1 MNMGMVREVM
11 DIIANGY
18 GSIPT
23 GLDRAIA
30 SRVVDYFYRK
40 GWMNSQDIAY
50 LVKAAG
56 GEVRVSEEILS
67 EDILLYWYDDPA
79 TGERVFQ
86 SRSKSDMVDNAK
98 VNPDAESRVVDS
110 GPIELTI
117 VEKLNVSTDHNS

>member
-1 MNMGMVREVM
+1 MNMGMVRDVM

-30 SRVVDYFYRK
+30 SRVVNYFYEK
-40 GWMNSQDIAY
+40 GWMNAQDIAF

-56 GEVRVSEEILS
+56 GEIRVAEKDLS
-67 EDILLYWYDDPA
+67 GDEFLYWYDDPE

-86 SRSKSDMVDNAK
+86 SRSKEDMVTKAK
-98 VNPDAESRVVDS
+98 VNPDAEVRVVDS
-110 GPIELTI
+110 GPI
-117 VEKLNVSTDHNS
+117 NVTLLEQRNDSTNNNS

>member
-1 MNMGMVREVM
+1 MNMGMVRDVM

-30 SRVVDYFYRK
+30 SRVINYFYEK
-40 GWMNSQDIAY
+40 GWMNSQDIAF

-56 GEVRVSEEILS
+56 GEIRVSEKDLAGDEF
-67 EDILLYWYDDPA
+67 LYWYDDPA

-86 SRSKSDMVDNAK
+86 SRSKEDMVTKAK
-98 VNPDAESRVVDS
+98 VNPNAEVRVVDS
-110 GPIELTI
+110 GPIELNI
-117 VEKLNVSTDHNS
+117 AEKRDANTDYNS

>member
-18 GSIPT
+18 GSVPT

-30 SRVVDYFYRK
+30 SRVVNYFYEK

-56 GEVRVSEEILS
+56 GEIRVSEE
-67 EDILLYWYDDPA
+67 DMVDDVFLYWYDNPA

-86 SRSKSDMVDNAK
+86 SRSKKDMVDNAK
-98 VNPDAESRVVDS
+98 VNPDAEVRVVDS
-110 GPIELTI
+110 GPIEATQ
-117 VEKLNVSTDHNS
+117 VKEER